1 MPSHAATRLASF
13 VPVAV
18 LLAVA
23 AGCGSATAPSPTQQ
37 TETFTGTLQPLGTD
51 FKTFT
56 IVYTQASSDLSVTV
70 DSLKTVAASTPVT
83 GITIGIGFG
92 AVSGSS
98 CSLQIQTPTAALATE
113 LFAPNGASA
122 GIVLRPDLRLPDWND
137 RLLLDAHG
145 TRHVFDDGQALLTP
159 ARRPPV
165 NQCARRPP
173 LRTKRARLRRQR
185 RLRGSSIWS
194 SCLRR
199 SSRRTRSSAREQR

>member
-1 MPSHAATRLASF
+1 MPSHAATRLSSF
-13 VPVAV
+13 VPLAV

-23 AGCGSATAPSPTQQ
+23 AGCGSATAPSPTQL

-145 TRHVFDDGQALLTP
+145 TRHVFDDREALLTTATTAGLSTNAP
-159 ARRPPV
+159 GGRRYAQSEHGYADKDASEDPESLLP
-165 NQCARRPP
+165 QSSGISLC
-173 LRTKRARLRRQR
+173 RTV
-185 RLRGSSIWS
+185 
-194 SCLRR
+194 
-199 SSRRTRSSAREQR
+199 